1 MFSLLSP
8 LSLWFGAA
16 LAVPLM
22 IHFLGRQRLKRQ
34 PFPSLLLVHERF
46 SKSMHRH
53 RLKNLLLLII
63 RTLLILCLLLALG
76 NPALES
82 RIAGSV
88 KNGADRPDLSLAL
101 IHNGIYGRLKSVAP
115 DESSVAGSLLSAQ
128 GGKAPAGADVL
139 EAQWLRLRA
148 LDASE
153 GGLTQTFP
161 VIADGSSAKEV
172 SERYGDYGAAVTRML
187 SGLGIRPGTAQ
198 AHLPVFDWR
207 ELASAK
213 GELLR
218 ALKENPGLQI
228 IMTDYGA
235 TAAKVSAF
243 SGLRATLS
251 PESPTVNVLARL
263 SPAAAEGAAEK
274 VQVSLNGRL
283 FQESA
288 PEGGRVEV
296 TLPLREGPRTVGRF
310 SLSKGGYAAP
320 DLHFC
325 FPQAG
330 QWVLAHAG
338 SDMASL
344 PSLGRESYHRRI
356 VHVAS
361 ARDVPWTGIAEA
373 AKGPSLKAGAG
384 SGGLRLVYLATERGT
399 QPDAYARAV
408 EFVKR
413 GGRLI
418 IGVGRE
424 SDIPLLNR
432 FLLQP
437 LRLGRL
443 GNLVEAPAN
452 ASVAVNRQALA
463 RFGRL
468 PGDAGTLGSVRRRFA
483 FAPDS
488 SVDILL
494 SQGNPS
500 EAVLAAGDF
509 HRGQVMLWTTDIDDL
524 EWSDLGVSPLTPL
537 MHQAFQNASGSA
549 DGSAGS
555 ADGSAGSADGSVDRA
570 ANLAVAS
577 DSIYTAVL
585 EGTEGPMTGSAGGAP
600 PEVRDPEGRPFT
612 KVRTEGSRMRIG
624 PFDKLGIHHIIAG
637 KDTMAFAVNLGSR
650 EGLDT
655 SPGSREVD
663 WSEANAEARADF
675 LKDFKS
681 YHGRLLVLGMDEPA
695 TVKASIRRLWPLFI
709 LAAILLLLLEGLIS
723 STFSLRRNQP

>member
-1 MFSLLSP
+1 LFSLLNP
-8 LSLWFGAA
+8 LSLWFGAF

-34 PFPSLLLVHERF
+34 PFPSLLLVRERF

-82 RIAGSV
+82 RISGSGKDGAG
-88 KNGADRPDLSLAL
+88 RPDVSLAL
-101 IHNGIYGRLKSVAP
+101 IHNGIYGRLQPVAT
-115 DESSVAGSLLSAQ
+115 EKGSVAGSLLPSQ
-128 GGKAPAGADVL
+128 GGKAPAGSDAL

-148 LDASE
+148 LDSSE
-153 GGLTQTFP
+153 GGRTQAFP
-161 VIADGSSAKEV
+161 VIADGPGAQEV
-172 SERYGDYGAAVTRML
+172 SERYGDYGAAVIRLL
-187 SGLGIRPGTAQ
+187 SALGNRPGTAQ

-207 ELASAK
+207 DPAPAK
-213 GELLR
+213 GDLLR

-228 IMTDYGA
+228 IMTDFGV
-235 TAAKVSAF
+235 TAMKVGAF

-251 PESPTVNVLARL
+251 PESPTVKVQARL
-263 SPAAAEGAAEK
+263 SPAAAEGPAEK
-274 VQVSLNGRL
+274 IQVSMNGRL

-296 TLPLREGPRTVGRF
+296 TLPLGEGPRTVGRF
-310 SLSKGGYAAP
+310 SLPKGGYAAP

-325 FPQAG
+325 FPEAG

-361 ARDVPWTGIAEA
+361 ARDIPWSGVAGT
-373 AKGPSLKAGAG
+373 AKGASRKPASGTEGPG
-384 SGGLRLVYLATERGT
+384 SGRLRLVYLAAERGT

-418 IGVGRE
+418 VGVGKE
-424 SDIPLLNR
+424 SDVPLLNR

-443 GNLVEAPAN
+443 GNLVEASAN
-452 ASVAVNRQALA
+452 ASVTANRQALA

-468 PGDAGTLGSVRRRFA
+468 PGDAGILGSVRKRFS

-488 SVDILL
+488 GVDILL
-494 SQGNPS
+494 SQGGPS
-500 EAVLAAGDF
+500 QAVLAARDF

-537 MHQAFQNASGSA
+537 MHQAFQDGS
-549 DGSAGS
+549 GSAGS
-555 ADGSAGSADGSVDRA
+555 ADGSGDRA

-585 EGTEGPMTGSAGGAP
+585 EGEEGPMTGTTAGGPA
-600 PEVRDPEGRPFT
+600 EVRDPEGRPFT

-624 PFDKLGIHHIIAG
+624 PFDKLGIHRIISG
-637 KDTMAFAVNLGSR
+637 KDTMAFAVNLEARGA
-650 EGLDT
+650 GAVGTD
-655 SPGSREVD
+655 PGGD
-663 WSEANAEARADF
+663 WEEANAEARADF
-675 LKDFKS
+675 LKDFKP
-681 YHGRLLVLGMDEPA
+681 YHGRLLVLGADEPA
-695 TVKASIRRLWPLFI
+695 TVKSSIRRLWPLFI
-709 LAAILLLLLEGLIS
+709 LAAILLLFLEGLIS
-723 STFSLRRNQP
+723 STFSLRRNRP